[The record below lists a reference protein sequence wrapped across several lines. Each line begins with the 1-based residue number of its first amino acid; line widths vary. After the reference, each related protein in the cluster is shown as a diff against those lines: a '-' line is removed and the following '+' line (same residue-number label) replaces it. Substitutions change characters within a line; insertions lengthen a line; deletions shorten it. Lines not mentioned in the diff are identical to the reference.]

1 MNCINKFIGISFMT
15 LAIMS
20 CGGEQSKGTK
30 FVPEERQSSMTE
42 SEREDAIAQKKSEL
56 EGINIDTL
64 LYGHGVKFS
73 IVQPNLQGEDITQD
87 ISDRVAMKLLQIASK
102 NGISGLGTEPTFVFG
117 TEIMQT
123 GRTATGSAPQKM
135 MVPYE
140 LTFMVMNT
148 LTGDVYATASQ
159 EVAGVGR
166 SFVEA
171 NQNFVKEIKN
181 TAEVQKMLQTASNR
195 IIEWYSSNAQTIKS
209 QIESAATKGEYALAL
224 ALASSVPQQ
233 AAEAYKYA
241 QGRIDELT
249 KGLMHKRAAENL
261 NAMTSAISSAR
272 DEFEP
277 AIGAY
282 FKMIPADAPEH
293 AKAQKLYESYISKC
307 DARRKQLE
315 DKAERDENAA
325 RELERLNMKYS
336 HETELAELETRKV
349 TAKYTC
355 DEAAR
360 KAEADAKVAI
370 AQANADAEVQNKRT
384 SFFGSIGYAIS
395 GTADRV
401 FKAIDKNM

>member
-1 MNCINKFIGISFMT
+1 MNCINKFIGFSFMS

-20 CGGEQSKGTK
+20 CGGWQSKGTK
-30 FVPEERQSSMTE
+30 FAPEERQSSMRE

-64 LYGHGVKFS
+64 LYGHGVKFC

-87 ISDRVAMKLLQIASK
+87 ISDRVAMKLLQIASQ

-123 GRTATGSAPQKM
+123 GRTATGTAPQKM
-135 MVPYE
+135 MVQYE
-140 LTFMVMNT
+140 LTFKVMNT
-148 LTGDVYATASQ
+148 LTGDVYATATQ

-181 TAEVQKMLQTASNR
+181 TAEVQKMLQTASSR
-195 IIEWYSSNAQTIKS
+195 IIDWYNSNAQTIKN
-209 QIESAATKGEYALAL
+209 QIKSAATKGEYELALAL
-224 ALASSVPQQ
+224 ALSVPQQ

-249 KGLMHKRAAENL
+249 KGLMHKRATDILYE
-261 NAMTSAISSAR
+261 MTSAISSAR

-282 FKMIPADAPEH
+282 FKMIPTDAPEH

-325 RELERLNMKYS
+325 RELERLKLKYS

-360 KAEADAKVAI
+360 KAEADARVAI
-370 AQANADAEVQNKRT
+370 AQANADAKVQGKRN

>member
-42 SEREDAIAQKKSEL
+42 SERENAIAQKKSEL

-64 LYGHGVKFS
+64 LYGRGVKFS

-87 ISDRVAMKLLQIASK
+87 ISDRVAMKLLQIASQ

-123 GRTATGSAPQKM
+123 GRTATGTAPQKM
-135 MVPYE
+135 MVQYE
-140 LTFMVMNT
+140 LTFKVMNT
-148 LTGDVYATASQ
+148 LTGDIYATATQ

-181 TAEVQKMLQTASNR
+181 TAEVQKMLQTASGR
-195 IIEWYSSNAQTIKS
+195 IIDWYSSNVQTIKN
-209 QIESAATKGEYALAL
+209 QIESAATKGEYELAL

-241 QGRIDELT
+241 QGRIEELT
-249 KGLMHKRAAENL
+249 KGLMHKRATDIL
-261 NAMTSAISSAR
+261 NEMTSAISSAH

-325 RELERLNMKYS
+325 RELERLKLKYS

-360 KAEADAKVAI
+360 KAEADARVAI
-370 AQANADAEVQNKRT
+370 AQAKADAKVQGKRN